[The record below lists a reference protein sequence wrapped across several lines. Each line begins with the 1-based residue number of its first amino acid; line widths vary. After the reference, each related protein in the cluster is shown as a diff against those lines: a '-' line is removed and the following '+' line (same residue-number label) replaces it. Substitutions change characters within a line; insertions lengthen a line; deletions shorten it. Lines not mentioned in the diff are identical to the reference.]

1 MSYADFI
8 TLLFATFTALYAL
21 SKSDADKSKAMAESM
36 RISFGAPANTLI
48 PMSSLDFK
56 AVPSDKPGPSPA
68 GKGKSKV
75 KKQAT
80 KEDLESTKSAL
91 ESMLMSRKLL
101 DAVQVEVTDRGLVIS
116 LKEAGFFES
125 GKSEMKWS
133 AYPILGEIA
142 QSLAEYR
149 NPVRVEG
156 HTDNVPIRTRTFPSN
171 WELSTSRATEVVRIM
186 ANRFGFEPQML
197 SAVGYAEF
205 RPVFSNA
212 TAEGR
217 ARNRRVD
224 LVVLNVE
231 AEKAEAPTEPK
242 ESMRASS
249 AGEVSAPNEST
260 DEAAAEAQPTA
271 RPGDAMHPALDD
283 WTGSQ

>member
-80 KEDLESTKSAL
+80 KEDMESTKGAL

-205 RPVFSNA
+205 RPAFSNA
-212 TAEGR
+212 TTEGR

-224 LVVLNVE
+224 LVVLNLE
-231 AEKAEAPTEPK
+231 AEKAEAPTETK
-242 ESMRASS
+242 ESIRSSS
-249 AGEVSAPNEST
+249 AGAEAAP
-260 DEAAAEAQPTA
+260 DEAAVEAQPST
-271 RPGDAMHPALDD
+271 RPGDAMHPALED